1 MCVLLCLVQEC
12 GVTSLTEWQ
21 QIDEKL
27 GEIEGR
33 PKGESI
39 KKYVDDL
46 TALKR
51 TSVPEDVAKV
61 VSFLSGPDSD
71 FMTVCIAL
79 LVARAWQMLTGACR
93 AKR

>member
-1 MCVLLCLVQEC
+1 
-12 GVTSLTEWQ
+12 
-21 QIDEKL
+21 L

-39 KKYVDDL
+39 KKYVNDL

-51 TSVPEDVAKV
+51 TSIPEDVARV

-71 FMTVCIAL
+71 FMTRQTVIVDGGICYS
-79 LVARAWQMLTGACR
+79 
-93 AKR
+93 